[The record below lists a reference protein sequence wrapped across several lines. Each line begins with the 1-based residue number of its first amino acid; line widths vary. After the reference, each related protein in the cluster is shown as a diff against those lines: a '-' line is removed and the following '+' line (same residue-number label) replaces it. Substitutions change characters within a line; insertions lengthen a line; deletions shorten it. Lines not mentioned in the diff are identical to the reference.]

1 MIQACIIL
9 TTQILQFKRINDACL
24 KSLEGK
30 LKRALMRRL
39 ESHSMF
45 KKGGNKEKPQAPAFS
60 YLQAR
65 VISLM
70 PQTVN
75 YKNVI
80 TAIFGSMAW

>member
-1 MIQACIIL
+1 
-9 TTQILQFKRINDACL
+9 
-24 KSLEGK
+24 
-30 LKRALMRRL
+30 MRRL

-45 KKGGNKEKPQAPAFS
+45 KKGGVTKKNPQAPAFS

>member
-1 MIQACIIL
+1 
-9 TTQILQFKRINDACL
+9 
-24 KSLEGK
+24 
-30 LKRALMRRL
+30 MRRL

-45 KKGGNKEKPQAPAFS
+45 KKRGGNKEKPQAPAFS

-75 YKNVI
+75 YKNLI

>member
-1 MIQACIIL
+1 
-9 TTQILQFKRINDACL
+9 
-24 KSLEGK
+24 
-30 LKRALMRRL
+30 MRRL

>member
-1 MIQACIIL
+1 MGGE
-9 TTQILQFKRINDACL
+9 RVWSGV
-24 KSLEGK
+24 KSAARVGGRVGE
-30 LKRALMRRL
+30 
-39 ESHSMF
+39 E
-45 KKGGNKEKPQAPAFS
+45 KGGGKKKNPQAPAFS

-75 YKNVI
+75 YKNLI